1 MDNYEFMSKIAE
13 GGHPEEKTRFSITV
27 RVHHISLFCNHMHV
41 VYMYIHRGVWLCVA
55 MFGERLWPK
64 RCYQETQG
72 RVCCRNGCKMFSS
85 NIPCEEGARLFTF
98 ANAPQDYEFAIR
110 EVKLLQ
116 YLSHENIV
124 QLLEVSCVVP
134 NLL

>member
-1 MDNYEFMSKIAE
+1 MWYICIYIGAYGSVWRCS
-13 GGHPEEKTRFSITV
+13 EKGSGRNVAIKKLKDVSAVGTDV
-27 RVHHISLFCNHMHV
+27 RCS
-41 VYMYIHRGVWLCVA
+41 
-55 MFGERLWPK
+55 
-64 RCYQETQG
+64 
-72 RVCCRNGCKMFSS
+72 RV
-85 NIPCEEGARLFTF
+85 ILPCEEGARLFTF